1 MKVLV
6 TGHNG
11 YIGSVMVSM
20 FCAAG
25 HEVVGLDLFLF
36 ESCTFGEDTPP
47 VTALAKDLRDVEA
60 ADLEG
65 FDAVIHLAALSNDP
79 LGNLN
84 GDCTLQVNHV
94 ASVRLARM
102 AKMAGV
108 TRYLYASSCSLYGIS
123 QTDSMLQENA
133 PFNPITPYGVSKCE
147 PRRMSRDSP
156 TRTSAQSS
164 SVTPLLT

>member
-20 FCAAG
+20 LQAAG

-47 VTALAKDLRDVEA
+47 VMALAKDLRDVEA

-79 LGNLN
+79 LGNL
-84 GDCTLQVNHV
+84 DSECTLQVNHV

-108 TRYLYASSCSLYGIS
+108 PRYLYASSCSHGIS
-123 QTDSMLQENA
+123 QTDS
-133 PFNPITPYGVSKCE
+133 
-147 PRRMSRDSP
+147 
-156 TRTSAQSS
+156 
-164 SVTPLLT
+164 